1 VWAGAPPRPREESTL
16 YGDELPFT
24 GIGSAILTASAVVVT
39 AVGAVLAFASGPIAA
54 ALGGLAAVATRIVN
68 RPDDDDDLTP

>member
-1 VWAGAPPRPREESTL
+1 M

-39 AVGAVLAFASGPIAA
+39 AVGAVLAFAAGPVAA
-54 ALGGLAAVATRIVN
+54 FLGGVAAVVTRMAN
-68 RPDDDDDLTP
+68 SDDPD

>member
-1 VWAGAPPRPREESTL
+1 M

-39 AVGAVLAFASGPIAA
+39 AVGAVLAFAAGPIAA
-54 ALGGLAAVATRIVN
+54 GLGTAAAVATRIVN
-68 RPDDDDDLTP
+68 RHDDDNDDVA